1 MSGAKKSPHLMFFH
15 GRFRYFPSVFFSA
28 LERYENKQK
37 HVLSRPAQGNPTIHV
52 F

>member
-15 GRFRYFPSVFFSA
+15 GSVFFSA